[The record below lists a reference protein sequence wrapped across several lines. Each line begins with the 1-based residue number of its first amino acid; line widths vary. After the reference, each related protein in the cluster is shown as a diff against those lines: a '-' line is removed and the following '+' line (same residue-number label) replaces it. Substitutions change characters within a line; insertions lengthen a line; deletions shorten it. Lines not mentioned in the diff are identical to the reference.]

1 MVCILRHSAARSAGL
16 AARLLSLAVVAGVAF
31 AQTPTPVQGRDAAG
45 NKYRTVAVD
54 PTGKLQVVV
63 TSGGGS
69 GCPGTAATPCVVGGK
84 VAAGAAQTGNPLP
97 GGGVDS
103 GGVARALATDAVGQQ
118 AIANAVSAASVSGV
132 SLSTRSLTDYLGF
145 PIYNREIPYL
155 FNGATLDLQY
165 GCPNSVIVDDST
177 SGNVQIIAASGAT
190 QVHICKASFTTAAAV
205 NIQFTQ
211 GTGANCVVGTANLS
225 GLYQLPVASGVF
237 EDFMSDRA
245 PLVGAASQAV
255 CLNLST
261 TTRTTGQVW
270 YAQF

>member
-1 MVCILRHSAARSAGL
+1 MVCILRHSAGRSVSL
-16 AARLLSLAVVAGVAF
+16 AARLLSGLLILPALV
-31 AQTPTPVQGRDAAG
+31 AQTPTPAQGLDPVANR
-45 NKYRTVAVD
+45 YRTVAVD
-54 PTGKLQVVV
+54 PAGQLKVVV
-63 TSGGGS
+63 TGGAGS

-84 VAAGAAQTGNPLP
+84 VAAGVAQTGNPLP
-97 GGGVDS
+97 GGGVDA
-103 GGVARALATDAVGQQ
+103 GGLARAIATDSVGQQ
-118 AIANAVSAASVSGV
+118 AIANAVSAAATAGV
-132 SLSTRSLTDYLGF
+132 SLSTRSMTDYLGF

-165 GCPNSVIVDDST
+165 GCSSSVIVDDST
-177 SGNVQIIAASGAT
+177 SGNVQIIAASGST
-190 QVHICKASFTTAAAV
+190 QIRICKASFTTAAAV

-211 GTGANCVVGTANLS
+211 GTGSNCASGTANLS

-245 PLVGAASQAV
+245 PLVAAASQAV